1 MFFSKWMES
10 LIRSENKKENIWGWN
25 QKKNELKKAKKKKVN
40 SDEPS
45 KLMLISKTQNPLNS
59 IVGLNEEAQYSKNLM
74 LNDEIN

>member
-1 MFFSKWMES
+1 MNSK
-10 LIRSENKKENIWGWN
+10 K
-25 QKKNELKKAKKKKVN
+25 QKKKIN

-45 KLMLISKTQNPLNS
+45 KLRLISKTQNPLNS

>member
-25 QKKNELKKAKKKKVN
+25 RKKMNSKKQKQKVN

-45 KLMLISKTQNPLNS
+45 KLRLISKTQNPLNS
-59 IVGLNEEAQYSKNLM
+59 IVRLNEEAQYSKNLM
-74 LNDEIN
+74 LNDKRN